1 MAMTVAAEPEMAAKL
16 VPIDDVA
23 EWRSTYSFGKVGSK
37 DRAAGIAIVT
47 PERLK
52 VKPTHYLVC
61 TPAQLSN
68 FGRLGSSNSTVRAA
82 AWLLDLQCLK
92 QCLAVVVADKRAE
105 IVIAMRVHSELL
117 SDDDEAVRKMDK
129 FDRSRLRR
137 IPGRVLAEIKKT
149 IEDDEND
156 DELDPALADALGR
169 VGADGPGENGRVD
182 WADKTRF
189 KHAAGSTMASCAGLA
204 TKAARVAKR
213 AVEEDRGEVE
223 LLRKH
228 VRVEQLRGGQ
238 LTFTFEGVAELNLC
252 KSLNVIV
259 TKAMP

>member
-16 VPIDDVA
+16 VPIDDAV

-37 DRAAGIAIVT
+37 DRAAGIAIVA

-52 VKPTHYLVC
+52 VKPTSYLTC

-82 AWLLDLQCLK
+82 AWLLDLQGLK

-117 SDDDEAVRKMDK
+117 PEDEAVQKVDK
-129 FDRSRLRR
+129 LDRSRIRR
-137 IPGRVLAEIKKT
+137 IPGRVLAEIKKVL
-149 IEDDEND
+149 EDDED

-169 VGADGPGENGRVD
+169 VGADGPGETGRVD

-189 KHAAGSTMASCAGLA
+189 KHAAGSTMASCASLA

-238 LTFTFEGVAELNLC
+238 LTFVFEGVGELNVC

-259 TKAMP
+259 TKAMPS